1 MSTRSILATIPH
13 VMGQLLDAAPL
24 KIAVALVVTIGGW
37 LTSPGL
43 YQVAVWALILDWVTG
58 TSKAMLL
65 RQVHSDAGVRGAI
78 KTTIYLALLG
88 CGYAMTHA
96 GPIASQAGEWVA
108 LLILY
113 TEAVSN
119 LENTDSITR
128 RLGYD
133 VPLLRRLIGLLRM
146 RAEEIAPEEPADK
159 PTDKPEKE
167 ETHAP

>member
-1 MSTRSILATIPH
+1 MSSRDILTTIPH
-13 VMGQLLDAAPL
+13 VLERLLEAAPL
-24 KIAVALVVTIGGW
+24 KLAVAALVTLGGW

-43 YQVAVWALILDWVTG
+43 YQLAVWALILDWVTG
-58 TSKAMLL
+58 TSRAMLM

-96 GPIASQAGEWVA
+96 GPIAAEAGEWVA

-119 LENTDSITR
+119 LENTDAITR

-146 RAEEIAPEEPADK
+146 RAEAIAPED
-159 PTDKPEKE
+159 KE
-167 ETHAP
+167 ETHVP